1 MCPSGVG
8 SIDGKVSNH
17 PFGNILLLAVVP
29 DHLWVLLWRNFFG
42 QGQRKTPGQ
51 LGVPLP
57 FGGLHRVPELFPSGV
72 LRQEG
77 DTAHDFSVQD
87 AALTGVVFGFLDIL
101 RKPLL
106 AALVGGTCHRR
117 LGLTA
122 PGDRDAKVWVG

>member
-1 MCPSGVG
+1 MGTA
-8 SIDGKVSNH
+8 
-17 PFGNILLLAVVP
+17 LAE
-29 DHLWVLLWRNFFG
+29 LLWAGPTQNAGTTGRSIAFW
-42 QGQRKTPGQ
+42 RTSP
-51 LGVPLP
+51 
-57 FGGLHRVPELFPSGV
+57 
-72 LRQEG
+72 
-77 DTAHDFSVQD
+77 HDFSVQD